1 MLSSR
6 VLRITPSVVFF
17 AIASIEL
24 ALLAVSIRTGLVSL
38 ALPADKLQAGE
49 MIAALTILPVFAAL
63 GLGTSPQTARYAI
76 LFCTG
81 LALAGLDLTLLVSIR
96 PNYF

>member
-6 VLRITPSVVFF
+6 FLRITPSVIFF

-63 GLGTSPQTARYAI
+63 GLGT
-76 LFCTG
+76 
-81 LALAGLDLTLLVSIR
+81 
-96 PNYF
+96 